1 VWLSFES
8 EYVVGSGESLDQTS
22 PRFVGTFAEPVI
34 HDRARYREGR
44 AVVLV
49 SIDTLR
55 RDHVSVYGYR
65 RKTTPSLANL
75 AEDSVVFHD
84 AVSTSSWTLPAHA
97 SLLTSLNPSFHGAV
111 DLHQG
116 LSASLPGLPRL
127 LQEHGFFT
135 QAMVTHLYLSEQYG
149 FGTGFDRH
157 AFMPE
162 TRAQQVTDRAVGFL
176 TSKGDEDFFLFL
188 HYYDPHWHYDP
199 PAPYNRT
206 FDPTYEGTATGVW
219 WDFKDKT
226 RESID
231 PRDLHHIVALYD
243 GEIRYTD
250 RHLERLFREMKRL
263 GVYDKAMIIVT
274 SDHGEEFLDHGGWEH
289 QKTLYEEQIRVP
301 LIVKL
306 PHSRH
311 KGQRVLQQVSLIDIP
326 PTVLDYLGLPKQD
339 SFQGESVLSLLDGAE
354 PRMTTAWSETE
365 HTLDG
370 SHKIAFRRGYS
381 GDKAIFSLF
390 GEDRSQDGL
399 ELFGLSEDPGES
411 SNLAAEGGVSLE
423 EKWLEL
429 EQYLSLL
436 AEWRLHSKPSAP
448 VELTPEQLDKLRALG
463 YVHQP

>member
-1 VWLSFES
+1 
-8 EYVVGSGESLDQTS
+8 
-22 PRFVGTFAEPVI
+22 
-34 HDRARYREGR
+34 
-44 AVVLV
+44 
-49 SIDTLR
+49 
-55 RDHVSVYGYR
+55 
-65 RKTTPSLANL
+65 
-75 AEDSVVFHD
+75 
-84 AVSTSSWTLPAHA
+84 
-97 SLLTSLNPSFHGAV
+97 
-111 DLHQG
+111 
-116 LSASLPGLPRL
+116 
-127 LQEHGFFT
+127 
-135 QAMVTHLYLSEQYG
+135 
-149 FGTGFDRH
+149 
-157 AFMPE
+157 
-162 TRAQQVTDRAVGFL
+162 
-176 TSKGDEDFFLFL
+176 
-188 HYYDPHWHYDP
+188 
-199 PAPYNRT
+199 
-206 FDPTYEGTATGVW
+206 
-219 WDFKDKT
+219 
-226 RESID
+226 
-231 PRDLHHIVALYD
+231 
-243 GEIRYTD
+243 
-250 RHLERLFREMKRL
+250 MKRL